1 MDVTVVMTEAA
12 TTPGF
17 ALDYAFGN
25 KRRTAR
31 PKQLPLPSVAESLCG
46 WHNGAKREVKKLG
59 AALARHTGQEEGEAI
74 SHLWGRHSACESGG
88 ERISC
93 HNALRDALFAMG
105 EVVKRRWVL

>member
-59 AALARHTGQEEGEAI
+59 AAGHTGQEEGEAYVYLSQNLHVHYVQI
-74 SHLWGRHSACESGG
+74 RPD
-88 ERISC
+88 I
-93 HNALRDALFAMG
+93 
-105 EVVKRRWVL
+105 

>member
-46 WHNGAKREVKKLG
+46 WHNGAKREVKK
-59 AALARHTGQEEGEAI
+59 
-74 SHLWGRHSACESGG
+74 S
-88 ERISC
+88 
-93 HNALRDALFAMG
+93 
-105 EVVKRRWVL
+105 WVLLDTRGRRRVRPYRTCGEGWHMFI